1 MLPMIAFAATLVY
14 LDYVRDRDDAFD
26 TVLQTIRGVR
36 LELDREIQ
44 ETTAR
49 LQVLALSPAL
59 QRGDFAAFHAE
70 LQTYLKQFPG
80 TSVLSLADASGR
92 QIINTRR
99 PADTALPPRGNME
112 ALEQVFRTNRP
123 AYSKLFTGN
132 VSREPLLT
140 VQVPVLKDGQVIYD
154 LATAVPIG
162 NFQQLLRDQN
172 LGPQWTLAIFDQS
185 GTNFARLPNPEQTV
199 GKRASPSLMNELFK
213 NRESKLIT
221 TTLEGVELIT
231 AVSQSPVSGWAVAGG
246 IPTAVI
252 AQPLWRNLAI
262 TIAIGSL
269 LLATGLAFALRM
281 ASRIAHGEKL
291 HALLI
296 NELNHRVKNTL
307 ASVQSVAALTF
318 RNAADPAEAV
328 AKFNSRLVAL
338 GQVHNVL
345 SEEKW
350 EGANVRQ
357 IVDRTLD
364 PYVVRDSRRLHV
376 SGPEVRVAPR
386 CALLVSMALHE
397 LATNASKY
405 GALSGDT
412 GDIHIDWTVSEA
424 DMRKLRLSWR
434 ESGGPQIVAAPTR
447 RGFGSRLIEQSFSEQ
462 IHGKATLE
470 FKPSGVVCTLE
481 CAID

>member
-1 MLPMIAFAATLVY
+1 
-14 LDYVRDRDDAFD
+14 
-26 TVLQTIRGVR
+26 
-36 LELDREIQ
+36 
-44 ETTAR
+44 
-49 LQVLALSPAL
+49 
-59 QRGDFAAFHAE
+59 
-70 LQTYLKQFPG
+70 
-80 TSVLSLADASGR
+80 
-92 QIINTRR
+92 
-99 PADTALPPRGNME
+99 
-112 ALEQVFRTNRP
+112 
-123 AYSKLFTGN
+123 
-132 VSREPLLT
+132 
-140 VQVPVLKDGQVIYD
+140 
-154 LATAVPIG
+154 
-162 NFQQLLRDQN
+162 
-172 LGPQWTLAIFDQS
+172 
-185 GTNFARLPNPEQTV
+185 
-199 GKRASPSLMNELFK
+199 
-213 NRESKLIT
+213 
-221 TTLEGVELIT
+221 
-231 AVSQSPVSGWAVAGG
+231 
-246 IPTAVI
+246 
-252 AQPLWRNLAI
+252 
-262 TIAIGSL
+262 
-269 LLATGLAFALRM
+269 M